1 MKGEGAEGAQERA
14 VRVLLGTQKVQV
26 ARGTGK
32 DMPKSRAT
40 KAASSEGLAMV
51 NGTGCI
57 AMCRF
62 LGRRTGDSID
72 NVWVLGR
79 GEQTKPPPTIFL
91 QVRCLLRELLPSP
104 RKAGGKRCTGTASTT
119 RTAGAAGT
127 HSLIHVTLTRHSHET
142 NPHCIEHLS
151 SASI

>member
-1 MKGEGAEGAQERA
+1 
-14 VRVLLGTQKVQV
+14 
-26 ARGTGK
+26 
-32 DMPKSRAT
+32 
-40 KAASSEGLAMV
+40 MV

-91 QVRCLLRELLPSP
+91 QVRCAVARPVAVSKES
-104 RKAGGKRCTGTASTT
+104 RG
-119 RTAGAAGT
+119 
-127 HSLIHVTLTRHSHET
+127 
-142 NPHCIEHLS
+142 
-151 SASI
+151 